1 MAVTI
6 RLDLEKDSVEI
17 GNDEIGF
24 ASFEASSKDIA
35 WARRFAEHLE
45 EEGVEVDLE
54 ESNEDEDERPRRRR

>member
-6 RLDLEKDSVEI
+6 RLDHEKDTVEI

-24 ASFEASSKDIA
+24 GKFEGDAKGLA

-45 EEGVEVDLE
+45 EEGIDVDLE
-54 ESNEDEDERPRRRR
+54 EADDDEDEKPKKRR

>member
-6 RLDLEKDSVEI
+6 RLDVDKDTIEL

-24 ASFEASSKDIA
+24 AKFDGSSKDIA

-45 EEGVEVDLE
+45 EEGVDVELE
-54 ESNEDEDERPRRRR
+54 EPDEDVEQPKRRR

>member
-6 RLDLEKDSVEI
+6 RLDLDKDKIEI

-24 ASFEASSKDIA
+24 SKFDATPKDIA
-35 WARRFAEHLE
+35 WARKFAEHLE

-54 ESNEDEDERPRRRR
+54 EADDD